1 MSYDDKR
8 FLEQGYRVRH
18 KYKRGRG
25 NTRTCELCGCKRRRV
40 SSGWEYL
47 NAPGTLGWTMSNP
60 PCALKEAK

>member
-1 MSYDDKR
+1 MSYDDKH

-47 NAPGTLGWTMSNP
+47 RKTTPGWTPSNP
-60 PCALKEAK
+60 PCALKETK